1 MFGFGERK
9 TAVAKRS
16 KFSSASGPLDVFR
29 LLPHMDYDNPQFI
42 AAIKKIVKRIVASS
56 EKQEAR
62 NKDRQSQTE
71 QSDRPRRIIRTE
83 LATPE
88 PITVHTKWQRV
99 KTIAEIIGVLLSFE
113 TLNTSIAF
121 VTHWQAADTK
131 RSPLFDCS

>member
-1 MFGFGERK
+1 MK
-9 TAVAKRS
+9 
-16 KFSSASGPLDVFR
+16 
-29 LLPHMDYDNPQFI
+29 I
-42 AAIKKIVKRIVASS
+42 A
-56 EKQEAR
+56 
-62 NKDRQSQTE
+62 QSQTE

-88 PITVHTKWQRV
+88 PITVHTKSKGKQSNWQRV
-99 KTIAEIIGVLLSFE
+99 KTIAEIIGILLNIE